1 MVGVSRNLG
10 PPQKG
15 VVSASAAET
24 AASERRHSACRALG
38 VCGLGLSVQS
48 SGCDLFL
55 GAGNISICKVTCC
68 PGGTL
73 PDSIAVLITRK

>member
-10 PPQKG
+10 PGQKG

-38 VCGLGLSVQS
+38 VCGLGLSAEFRV
-48 SGCDLFL
+48 
-55 GAGNISICKVTCC
+55 
-68 PGGTL
+68 
-73 PDSIAVLITRK
+73 